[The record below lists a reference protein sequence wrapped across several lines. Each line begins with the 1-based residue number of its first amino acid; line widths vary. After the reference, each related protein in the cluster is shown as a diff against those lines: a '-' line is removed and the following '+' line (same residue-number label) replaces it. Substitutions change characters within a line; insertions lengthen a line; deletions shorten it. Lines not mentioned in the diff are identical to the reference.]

1 MAPEGQFMTEN
12 DTSCEV
18 VGWLSDF
25 FAQSSAPSPIV
36 LKWKL

>member
-1 MAPEGQFMTEN
+1 MAEN

-25 FAQSSAPSPIV
+25 FAQSSALSPNV
-36 LKWKL
+36 LKWNL